1 MPRRKPV
8 VTDRRIR
15 DIGRKRIRI
24 PQPPDRPIRLI
35 QRRPIRAE
43 KYKPSHWWFIEHRRG
58 VYRPLVGEDPLEA
71 RAVKEETVRGTLP
84 ERIVYKW
91 LVSRLR
97 MVPDVD
103 FDFQSSLQG
112 GRMELGGI
120 LADFLFQHIRIIL
133 QVQGPT
139 HTQYLRSR
147 KDEEQRQ
154 LLAEMGYTVYEID
167 VDTVYNEERFEDV
180 MRRIFFIRPGYN
192 AFPYTDYNTIGS
204 GDGELDPV
212 LMQKI
217 YDTLVRIESTL
228 EDYAIGGL

>member
-1 MPRRKPV
+1 MARRKAV
-8 VTDRRIR
+8 VTKRKIR
-15 DIGRKRIRI
+15 DLGRKRIRI

-43 KYKPSHWWFIEHRRG
+43 KYKPSYWWFVEHRRG
-58 VYRPLVGEDPLEA
+58 IYRPRVGEDPLEA
-71 RAVKEETVRGTLP
+71 RAVKETTVRGTLP

-91 LVSRLR
+91 LVSMMRFI
-97 MVPDVD
+97 PDVD

-120 LADFLFQHIRIIL
+120 LADFLFPNIKIII

-139 HTQYLRSR
+139 HKVFLRSM

-154 LLAEMGYTVYEID
+154 LLAEMGYTVYEIGL
-167 VDTVYNEERFEDV
+167 DTIYNEDLFEDR
-180 MRRIFFIRPGYN
+180 MRRIFNIRPGYN
-192 AFPYTDYNTIGS
+192 AFAYIDS
-204 GDGELDPV
+204 GDGALDPV

-217 YDTLVRIESTL
+217 YDTLVRIEDTL
-228 EDYAIGGL
+228 SDYVVGGI